1 MLVNYAVLKLNNT
14 IDLTRFK
21 LNNNIYL
28 IRNTAGD
35 WELNTK

>member
-14 IDLTRFK
+14 IYLIRFK

-28 IRNTAGD
+28 IRDTAGD